1 MEAFHSI
8 LKREEV
14 YLKAYQ
20 TLTEVRAAIGWT
32 IIFYNRNHLSN
43 MD

>member
-14 YLKAYQ
+14 YLKAYE
-20 TLTEVRAAIGWT
+20 TLTQVQA
-32 IIFYNRNHLSN
+32 
-43 MD
+43 